1 MIGIGGSENWFGA
14 LQMMNEQFGGYAL
27 LERIGVGGMAEVF
40 LARRT
45 GVAGFER
52 DIAIKRIRPH
62 LSEHRDFINMFL
74 GEAKLAAQLT
84 HSNIVQIYDLGRIQ
98 DSYFIAMEYVAGR
111 DMSALMPKTTERNIP
126 FPFEYALKIASQVCE
141 GLHYAHSLTDQYGNP
156 LHIVHRDVSPEN
168 IRISWTGAVK
178 ILDFGIA
185 KAVTQVHE
193 TKAGE
198 IKGKLSYM
206 SPEQVLGK
214 EIDARSDVFA
224 LGCVLY
230 EALTGQKLHTGSNDL
245 DVMNKIVE
253 SHVYPPRYFRDDI
266 PEGAEAIIMK
276 ALEKDRRKRFQT
288 ARDMQMAIDDF
299 LSEHEFSPSNVHLAN
314 FLKQQFE
321 DELQKE
327 QQKRRSGA
335 SSSAAH
341 QGKTPPPP
349 PAISG
354 MHQQVTP
361 AAVRHSRSDPN
372 TVKVRLTTADVAALK
387 RIADSRGLQPE
398 DIARDILQNFLKYH
412 P

>member
-1 MIGIGGSENWFGA
+1 M
-14 LQMMNEQFGGYAL
+14 
-27 LERIGVGGMAEVF
+27 
-40 LARRT
+40 
-45 GVAGFER
+45 
-52 DIAIKRIRPH
+52 
-62 LSEHRDFINMFL
+62 
-74 GEAKLAAQLT
+74 
-84 HSNIVQIYDLGRIQ
+84 
-98 DSYFIAMEYVAGR
+98 
-111 DMSALMPKTTERNIP
+111 
-126 FPFEYALKIASQVCE
+126 
-141 GLHYAHSLTDQYGNP
+141 
-156 LHIVHRDVSPEN
+156 
-168 IRISWTGAVK
+168 
-178 ILDFGIA
+178 
-185 KAVTQVHE
+185 
-193 TKAGE
+193 
-198 IKGKLSYM
+198 
-206 SPEQVLGK
+206 
-214 EIDARSDVFA
+214 
-224 LGCVLY
+224 LY

-412 P
+412 T